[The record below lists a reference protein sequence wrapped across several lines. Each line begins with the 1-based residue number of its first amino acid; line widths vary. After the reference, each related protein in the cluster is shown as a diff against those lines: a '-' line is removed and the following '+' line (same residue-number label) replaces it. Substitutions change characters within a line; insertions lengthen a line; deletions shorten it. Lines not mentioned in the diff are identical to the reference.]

1 MLQDSP
7 ETAFHPG
14 ACLGELM
21 IWRRLGFEEFSELS
35 GIPKTEITEIVARRR
50 RIDRAVS
57 EDLAAYF
64 GNSAQFW
71 LELQNNYDLR
81 GRQRGATR

>member
-1 MLQDSP
+1 MSQDSP

-14 ACLGELM
+14 AYLGELL
-21 IWRRLGFEEFSELS
+21 IWRRLGLEEFSEIS
-35 GIPKTEITEIVARRR
+35 GIPETQISEIVARRR

-71 LELQNNYDLR
+71 LQLQKNYDLR
-81 GRQRGATR
+81 GQESGATQ